1 MHDIVD
7 LERRGIPGVFVAS
20 AEFVQAA
27 ISQSTS
33 LGFPTVARVFT
44 PHPIQDRTDDEM
56 RAYADQAYAEI
67 VAAIIDAP

>member
-7 LERRGIPGVFVAS
+7 LESRGVPGVFVAS
-20 AEFVQAA
+20 AEFVTAA
-27 ISQSTS
+27 VAQSTS

-56 RAYADQAYAEI
+56 RAYADEAYEAI
-67 VAAIIDAP
+67 VASITSA